1 MAPPSS
7 FSAALRARLTR
18 TLSRSQ
24 SFIEEWWTESY
35 LSHPDSVVLS
45 LNPFFILEDD
55 PTPSRGNQLMRA
67 SSLILASLGF
77 IHDLRA
83 GVLPPD
89 EFRGTPL
96 DMSQYLKLFGTSRIP
111 TRHGCRL
118 QVDPDSRHVIV
129 MRRGQFYWF
138 DVSSLG
144 VRVSLALVTA
154 C

>member
-1 MAPPSS
+1 
-7 FSAALRARLTR
+7 
-18 TLSRSQ
+18 
-24 SFIEEWWTESY
+24 
-35 LSHPDSVVLS
+35 
-45 LNPFFILEDD
+45 
-55 PTPSRGNQLMRA
+55 MRA

-83 GVLPPD
+83 GILPPD

-96 DMSQYLKLFGTSRIP
+96 DMSQYLKLFGTARIP

-138 DVSSLG
+138 DVS
-144 VRVSLALVTA
+144 VTA
-154 C
+154 HSEHLSSSRLTPSLPTRRFSTQRTAPA